1 MIGRPAVR
9 WRGTPR
15 RRVRFF
21 RTVKKTLRL
30 ARLLWPLAK
39 PHKKL
44 LLAGASFGALLVL
57 FRVAL
62 PWPLKLIID
71 ELSGAGLGKAGWLVE
86 GAAPGVAVLGA
97 VYVFIA
103 LGAALAEYGQR
114 LVLAGLGNRVVHRF
128 RADLFDR
135 VLRLPLAFHEGRETG
150 ELLTRVIYDT
160 ARLRQGVNGLLTR
173 IFQNLFLFLFT
184 IGVLVWI
191 DLPLA
196 LVVALSGVVTLG
208 LMGRSTRRIRR
219 AARRSRKREGRLA
232 ALVAEA
238 LLGIREWQTFRPGAG
253 ADERFGR
260 QNAKSL
266 KEEQKVRRLAAG
278 LLLRVE
284 LVLAVAVALI
294 LWLGTIAVEAGR
306 LTPGDLVL
314 FVHYT
319 VALYRPYRQ
328 FARQAARMGKTFACA
343 DRLTRIM
350 AKEPSVADRPGAVPA
365 PELRG
370 DIVFEGVSVR
380 STRRRRGG
388 RKWVLKDVSLRVR
401 PGERVAILGPNGAG
415 KSTLLRLVLRL
426 ADPKRGVIRL
436 DGRDVRDYTVASLRE
451 QMSVVFQDSVFF
463 NLTVRENIALGRP
476 DATLEEIE
484 EAARRSRA
492 ADLVERLKHGYDTRV
507 RQRGRLFSVG
517 ERQRIAVARAVLR
530 DGSVWLLDE
539 PTTGLDAGTAEELV
553 RLLIELTEGR
563 TALWVTHD
571 PMVRSCFDRV
581 IVLSTGRVRFDGTP
595 EQYATWAGRALGRD
609 GGLDLMKSSVG
620 DG

>member
-1 MIGRPAVR
+1 
-9 WRGTPR
+9 
-15 RRVRFF
+15 
-21 RTVKKTLRL
+21 
-30 ARLLWPLAK
+30 LAK
-39 PHKKL
+39 PHRTL
-44 LLAGASFGALLVL
+44 LVAGASLGALLVIL
-57 FRVAL
+57 RVAL

-71 ELSGAGLGKAGWLVE
+71 ALSGAGLGRAAWLVE
-86 GAAPGVAVLGA
+86 GPQVGVAALGA
-97 VYVFIA
+97 VYVLIA

-135 VLRLPLAFHEGRETG
+135 VLRLPLSFHEGRETG

-184 IGVLVWI
+184 IAVLLWI
-191 DLPLA
+191 DVPLA
-196 LVVALSGVVTLG
+196 LVVGLSGVVTLG
-208 LMGRSTRRIRR
+208 LMGRSARRIRR
-219 AARRSRKREGRLA
+219 AARKSRRREGRLA
-232 ALVAEA
+232 AIVAEA

-278 LLLRVE
+278 LLFRVE
-284 LVLAVAVALI
+284 VVLAVAVALI
-294 LWLGTIAVEAGR
+294 LWLGTIAVQAGR

-319 VALYRPYRQ
+319 IALYRPYRQ
-328 FARQAARMGKTFACA
+328 FARQAARMGRTFACA

-350 AKEPSVADRPGAVPA
+350 AKDPSVADRPGAVPA
-365 PELRG
+365 PALRG
-370 DIVFEGVSVR
+370 DIVFEGVSVK
-380 STRRRRGG
+380 SPRRRRGG
-388 RKWVLKDVSLRVR
+388 RKWVLKDVSFRVR

-426 ADPKRGVIRL
+426 ADPKSGTVQL
-436 DGRDVRDYTVASLRE
+436 DGRDVRDYTLASVRE
-451 QMSVVFQDSVFF
+451 QMSVIFQDSVFF
-463 NLTVRENIALGRP
+463 NLSVRENIALGRR
-476 DATLEEIE
+476 DAAFAEIE

-492 ADLVERLKHGYDTRV
+492 ADLVRKLKHGYDAPV

-530 DGSVWLLDE
+530 DGRVWLLDE
-539 PTTGLDAGTAEELV
+539 PATGLDARTAEELV
-553 RLLIELTEGR
+553 KLLIELTEGR

-581 IVLSTGRVRFDGTP
+581 LVLKAGRVRFDGTP
-595 EQYATWAGRALGRD
+595 QQYAAWGGRVGNLD
-609 GGLDLMKSSVG
+609 GETDLMKSSVS